1 VITGIIV
8 HRRYAARYREIVRI
22 MLGHGLGG
30 LVAPVG
36 RFRRWTAAD
45 MLGDAHETEE
55 VRAHHL
61 RLALE
66 ELGPAFIKLGQIL
79 STRVDL
85 LPPVYIAELERL
97 QDRIAPDPPE
107 VVEATVRQEL
117 GMAPLEAFAAFDL
130 VPLAVASLGQVHAAT
145 LLSGEDVVVK
155 VQRRGVAAQVSEDVA
170 ILQQLASSFERR
182 SRFLREQG
190 LVDLAQEF
198 AWTIRAELDFLQEA
212 RMCERIGTGMAGH
225 EAVRVPRIYWG
236 RTTSRVLTMERID
249 GIRVDD
255 GIAIRAGGFEP
266 SVIAADLVRILAFQ
280 ILDLGV
286 FHADPHPGN
295 IVVCADGVIGM
306 YDFGLVGVVDDQMR
320 ERLLFLVL
328 AVVERNAQRVVD
340 EITALGA
347 APSTLDRKALEREV
361 SYLMTHYVG
370 VRLDEIP
377 VMTIADDVM
386 RIIRRYQLRLPG
398 ELAMLAKTAVITEA
412 VARRLDPE
420 IDVIAVAQPAIRR
433 AGIRF
438 YSPEYW
444 WDRLKGKPLET
455 ALLASSMPAT
465 IQRFISRLDRNDF
478 KMHIQ
483 VDDIT
488 NMLHEM
494 NSMVNRLVMAVIAAS
509 MSLGVAL
516 LVLALR
522 PRWTSFEGTILI
534 ALFAVAMAIAANVL
548 FRVWRSGRR

>member
-1 VITGIIV
+1 MITGFMV

-22 MLGHGLGG
+22 MLAHGLGG

-36 RFRRWTAAD
+36 PFRRWTAAD
-45 MLGDAHETEE
+45 MLGDAHQTDE

-66 ELGPAFIKLGQIL
+66 ELGPTFIKLGQIL
-79 STRVDL
+79 ATRVDL

-97 QDRIAPDPPE
+97 QDRIAPDPPD
-107 VVEATVRQEL
+107 VVAATVEQEL
-117 GMAPLEAFAAFDL
+117 GMPALVAFAAFDFT
-130 VPLAVASLGQVHAAT
+130 PLATASLGQVHAAT
-145 LLSGEDVVVK
+145 MHTGECVVVK
-155 VQRRGVAAQVSEDVA
+155 VQRKHVAAQVNEDVA
-170 ILQQLASSFERR
+170 ILQQLAASFERR

-190 LVDLAQEF
+190 LVDLANEF
-198 AWTIRAELDFLQEA
+198 TWTIRAELDFLQEA
-212 RMCERIGTGMAGH
+212 RMCERIGHGLAKDAT
-225 EAVRVPRIYWG
+225 VRVPQVFW
-236 RTTSRVLTMERID
+236 TCSTSRVLTLERID

-255 GIAIRAGGFEP
+255 VEAIRAAGLDP
-266 SVIAADLVRILAFQ
+266 SDVAASLVRVLAFQ

-295 IVVCADGVIGM
+295 IVVCADGTIGM

-328 AVVERNAQRVVD
+328 AVMERNPQRVVD
-340 EITALGA
+340 EIAALGA
-347 APSTLDRKALEREV
+347 APPSLDRKALEREI
-361 SYLMTHYVG
+361 SYLMTHYIG

-386 RIIRRYQLRLPG
+386 RVIRRYQLRLPG

-412 VARRLDPE
+412 VSRRLDPE

-465 IQRFISRLDRNDF
+465 IQRFITRLDRNDF
-478 KMHIQ
+478 KMHIE
-483 VDDIT
+483 VDDIA
-488 NMLHEM
+488 NMLYEM
-494 NSMVNRLVMAVIAAS
+494 NSMVNRLVMAIVAAAL
-509 MSLGVAL
+509 SLGVAV

-522 PRWTSFEGTILI
+522 PNWDSFEGVT
-534 ALFAVAMAIAANVL
+534 LFVLFVVAMTIIANVL

>member
-1 VITGIIV
+1 
-8 HRRYAARYREIVRI
+8 
-22 MLGHGLGG
+22 
-30 LVAPVG
+30 
-36 RFRRWTAAD
+36 
-45 MLGDAHETEE
+45 
-55 VRAHHL
+55 
-61 RLALE
+61 
-66 ELGPAFIKLGQIL
+66 
-79 STRVDL
+79 
-85 LPPVYIAELERL
+85 
-97 QDRIAPDPPE
+97 
-107 VVEATVRQEL
+107 
-117 GMAPLEAFAAFDL
+117 
-130 VPLAVASLGQVHAAT
+130 
-145 LLSGEDVVVK
+145 
-155 VQRRGVAAQVSEDVA
+155 
-170 ILQQLASSFERR
+170 
-182 SRFLREQG
+182 
-190 LVDLAQEF
+190 
-198 AWTIRAELDFLQEA
+198 
-212 RMCERIGTGMAGH
+212 
-225 EAVRVPRIYWG
+225 
-236 RTTSRVLTMERID
+236 MERID

-347 APSTLDRKALEREV
+347 ARSTLDRKALEREV

-412 VARRLDPE
+412 VARRLDAE

>member
-1 VITGIIV
+1 MITGFIV
-8 HRRYAARYREIVRI
+8 HRRHAARYREIVRI
-22 MLGHGLGG
+22 MLAHGLGG

-36 RFRRWTAAD
+36 RFRRWTASD
-45 MLGDAHETEE
+45 MLGDTHATDE

-79 STRVDL
+79 ATRVDL

-97 QDRIAPDPPE
+97 QDRIAPDPPD
-107 VVEATVRQEL
+107 VVAATIEREL
-117 GMAPLEAFAAFDL
+117 GMPPDKVFAAFDL

-145 LLSGEDVVVK
+145 LHSGKCVVVK
-155 VQRRGVAAQVSEDVA
+155 VQRHGVAAQVNEDVA
-170 ILQQLASSFERR
+170 ILLQLAASFERR

-190 LVDLAQEF
+190 LVDLANEF

-212 RMCERIGTGMAGH
+212 RMCERIGLALESDQT
-225 EAVRVPRIYWG
+225 VRIPEIDWRHS
-236 RTTSRVLTMERID
+236 TTSVLTMDRVD

-255 GIAIRAGGFEP
+255 VEAIRAEGFDTGI
-266 SVIAADLVRILAFQ
+266 VAANLVRILAFQ
-280 ILDLGV
+280 ILDVGV

-306 YDFGLVGVVDDQMR
+306 YDFGLVGVVDDPMR

-328 AVVERNAQRVVD
+328 AAMERHPQRVVD
-340 EITALGA
+340 EIMALGA
-347 APSTLDRKALEREV
+347 APPSLDRKALEREV
-361 SYLMTHYVG
+361 SYLMTHYIG

-377 VMTIADDVM
+377 MMTIADDIMHV
-386 RIIRRYQLRLPG
+386 IRRYHLRLPG

-438 YSPEYW
+438 YSPEFW

-455 ALLASSMPAT
+455 ALLVSSLPAT
-465 IQRFISRLDRNDF
+465 LQRFITRFDRNDF

-483 VDDIT
+483 IDDIT
-488 NMLHEM
+488 NMLYEM
-494 NSMVNRLVMAVIAAS
+494 NSMVNRLVMAVLAAALS
-509 MSLGVAL
+509 IGVAI
-516 LVLALR
+516 LVLAIR
-522 PRWTSFEGTILI
+522 PSWTSFEGVLLTIV
-534 ALFAVAMAIAANVL
+534 FAVAMAITAGVV

>member
-1 VITGIIV
+1 MITGFIV
-8 HRRYAARYREIVRI
+8 HRRHAARYREIVRI
-22 MLGHGLGG
+22 MLAHGLGG

-36 RFRRWTAAD
+36 PFRRWTAAD
-45 MLGDAHETEE
+45 MLGDTHQTDE

-61 RLALE
+61 RLALQ
-66 ELGPAFIKLGQIL
+66 ELGPAFIKLGQIMA
-79 STRVDL
+79 TRVDL

-107 VVEATVRQEL
+107 VVAATIEQEL
-117 GMAPLEAFAAFDL
+117 GAPALSVFATFEFA
-130 VPLAVASLGQVHAAT
+130 PIAVASLGQVHAAT
-145 LLSGEDVVVK
+145 LTTGERVVVK
-155 VQRRGVAAQVSEDVA
+155 VQRRGVATQVNEDVA
-170 ILQQLASSFERR
+170 ILQQLAASFERR

-190 LVDLAQEF
+190 LVDLANEF

-212 RMCERIGTGMAGH
+212 RMCERIGLGMARD
-225 EAVRVPRIYWG
+225 ETVRVPAIFWSQS
-236 RTTSRVLTMERID
+236 TSRVLTMGRID

-255 GIAIRAGGFEP
+255 VDGIRAAGLDT
-266 SVIAADLVRILAFQ
+266 SDVAAALVRILAFQ

-295 IVVCADGVIGM
+295 VVVCADGTIGL

-328 AVVERNAQRVVD
+328 AVMERNPQRVVD

-347 APSTLDRKALEREV
+347 APPTLDRKALEREI
-361 SYLMTHYVG
+361 SYLMTHYIG

-386 RIIRRYQLRLPG
+386 RVIRRYQLRLPG

-420 IDVIAVAQPAIRR
+420 VDVIAVAQPAIRR
-433 AGIRF
+433 AGVRF
-438 YSPEYW
+438 YSPEFW

-455 ALLASSMPAT
+455 ALLASSLPAT
-465 IQRFISRLDRNDF
+465 IQRFITRLDRNDF

-483 VDDIT
+483 VDDIA
-488 NMLHEM
+488 NMLYEM
-494 NSMVNRLVMAVIAAS
+494 NSMVNRLVMAIVAAAL
-509 MSLGVAL
+509 SLCVAM
-516 LVLALR
+516 LVLAVR
-522 PRWTSFEGTILI
+522 PRWTSFEGVTLI
-534 ALFAVAMAIAANVL
+534 ALFAVAMAIVANVL

>member
-1 VITGIIV
+1 VITGFIV
-8 HRRYAARYREIVRI
+8 HRRHAARYREIVRI
-22 MLGHGLGG
+22 MLAHGLGG

-36 RFRRWTAAD
+36 PFRRWTAAD
-45 MLGDAHETEE
+45 MLGDQHQTDE

-79 STRVDL
+79 ATRVDL

-107 VVEATVRQEL
+107 VVTATVEQEL
-117 GMAPLEAFAAFDL
+117 GSPPLGVFATFDFE
-130 VPLAVASLGQVHAAT
+130 PIAVASLGQVHAAT
-145 LLSGEDVVVK
+145 TVTGERVVVK
-155 VQRRGVAAQVSEDVA
+155 VQRRGVAARVNEDVA
-170 ILQQLASSFERR
+170 ILQQLAASFERR

-190 LVDLAQEF
+190 LVDLVNEF

-212 RMCERIGTGMAGH
+212 RMCERIGLGMARD
-225 EAVRVPRIYWG
+225 ETVRVPDIAWSLS
-236 RTTSRVLTMERID
+236 TSRVLTMGRID
-249 GIRVDD
+249 GVRVDD
-255 GIAIRAGGFEP
+255 VEAIRAAGLDP
-266 SVIAADLVRILAFQ
+266 SLVAAALVRILAFQ

-295 IVVCADGVIGM
+295 VVVCADGTIGL

-328 AVVERNAQRVVD
+328 AVMERNPQRVVD
-340 EITALGA
+340 EMTALGA
-347 APSTLDRKALEREV
+347 APQTLDRKALEREI
-361 SYLMTHYVG
+361 SYLMTHYIG

-386 RIIRRYQLRLPG
+386 RVIRRYQLRLPG

-433 AGIRF
+433 AGVRF

-465 IQRFISRLDRNDF
+465 IQRFITRLDRNDF

-483 VDDIT
+483 VDDIA
-488 NMLHEM
+488 NMLYEM
-494 NSMVNRLVMAVIAAS
+494 NSMVNRLVMAIVAAAL
-509 MSLGVAL
+509 SLGVAV

-522 PRWTSFEGTILI
+522 PSWNSFEGALLI
-534 ALFAVAMAIAANVL
+534 VLFAVAMAIVTNVL

>member
-1 VITGIIV
+1 MITGFIV
-8 HRRYAARYREIVRI
+8 HRRHAARYREIVRI
-22 MLGHGLGG
+22 MLAHGLGG

-36 RFRRWTAAD
+36 PFRRWTAAD
-45 MLGDAHETEE
+45 MLGDQHQTDE

-79 STRVDL
+79 ATRVDL

-107 VVEATVRQEL
+107 VVTATVEQEL
-117 GMAPLEAFAAFDL
+117 GSPPLGVFATFDFE
-130 VPLAVASLGQVHAAT
+130 PIAVASLGQVHAAT
-145 LLSGEDVVVK
+145 TVTGERVVVK
-155 VQRRGVAAQVSEDVA
+155 VQRRGVAARVNEDVA
-170 ILQQLASSFERR
+170 ILQQLAASFERR

-190 LVDLAQEF
+190 LVDLVNEF

-212 RMCERIGTGMAGH
+212 RMCERIGLGMARD
-225 EAVRVPRIYWG
+225 ETVRVPDIAWSLS
-236 RTTSRVLTMERID
+236 TSRVLTMGRID
-249 GIRVDD
+249 GVRVDD
-255 GIAIRAGGFEP
+255 VEAIRAAGLDP
-266 SVIAADLVRILAFQ
+266 SLVAAALVRILAFQ

-295 IVVCADGVIGM
+295 VVVCADGTIGL

-328 AVVERNAQRVVD
+328 AVMERNPQRVVD

-347 APSTLDRKALEREV
+347 APQTLDRKALEREI
-361 SYLMTHYVG
+361 SYLMTHYIG

-386 RIIRRYQLRLPG
+386 RVIRRYQLRLPG

-433 AGIRF
+433 AGVRF

-465 IQRFISRLDRNDF
+465 IQRFITRLDRNDF

-483 VDDIT
+483 VDDIA
-488 NMLHEM
+488 NMLYEM
-494 NSMVNRLVMAVIAAS
+494 NSMVNRLVMAIVAAAL
-509 MSLGVAL
+509 SLGVAV

-522 PRWTSFEGTILI
+522 PSWNSFEGALLI
-534 ALFAVAMAIAANVL
+534 VLFAVAMAIVTNVL

>member
-1 VITGIIV
+1 MITGFIV
-8 HRRYAARYREIVRI
+8 HRRHAARYREIVRI
-22 MLGHGLGG
+22 MLAHGLGG

-36 RFRRWTAAD
+36 TFRRWTAAD
-45 MLGDAHETEE
+45 MLGDQHQTDE

-79 STRVDL
+79 ATRVDL
-85 LPPVYIAELERL
+85 LPPAYIAELERL

-107 VVEATVRQEL
+107 VVEATVALEL
-117 GMAPLEAFAAFDL
+117 GGPVLDRFAAFDFT
-130 VPLAVASLGQVHAAT
+130 PLAVASLGQVHAAT
-145 LLSGEDVVVK
+145 LPGGERVVVK
-155 VQRRGVAAQVSEDVA
+155 VQRKGVAARVNEDVA
-170 ILQQLASSFERR
+170 ILQQLAASFERR

-190 LVDLAQEF
+190 LVDLANEF

-212 RMCERIGTGMAGH
+212 RMCERIGLGMAR
-225 EAVRVPRIYWG
+225 EPMVRIPAICWDCS
-236 RTTSRVLTMERID
+236 TSRVLTMERID

-255 GIAIRAGGFEP
+255 VAAIRAAGFAT
-266 SVIAADLVRILAFQ
+266 SDVAAALVRILAFQ

-295 IVVCADGVIGM
+295 IVVCADGAIGM
-306 YDFGLVGVVDDQMR
+306 YDFGLVGVVDDRMR

-328 AVVERNAQRVVD
+328 AVMERNPQRVVD

-347 APSTLDRKALEREV
+347 APASLDRKALEREI
-361 SYLMTHYVG
+361 SYMMTHYIG
-370 VRLDEIP
+370 VRLEEIP

-386 RIIRRYQLRLPG
+386 RVIRRYQLRLPG

-412 VARRLDPE
+412 VARRLDPG

-433 AGIRF
+433 AGVRF
-438 YSPEYW
+438 YSPEFW

-465 IQRFISRLDRNDF
+465 IQRFITRLDRNDF

-483 VDDIT
+483 VDDIA
-488 NMLHEM
+488 NMLYEM
-494 NSMVNRLVMAVIAAS
+494 NSMVNRLVMAIVAAA
-509 MSLGVAL
+509 MALGVAV

-522 PRWTSFEGTILI
+522 PRWGSFEGVLLI
-534 ALFAVAMAIAANVL
+534 ALFAIAMAIVANVL

>member
-1 VITGIIV
+1 MITGFIV
-8 HRRYAARYREIVRI
+8 HRRHAPRYREIVRI
-22 MLGHGLGG
+22 MLAHGLGG

-45 MLGDAHETEE
+45 MLGDEHATDE

-66 ELGPAFIKLGQIL
+66 ELGPACIKLGQIL

-97 QDRIAPDPPE
+97 QDRIAPDPPD
-107 VVEATVRQEL
+107 VVAATIEQEL
-117 GMAPLEAFAAFDL
+117 GMPAREAFAAFDF

-145 LLSGEDVVVK
+145 LATGESVVVK
-155 VQRRGVAAQVSEDVA
+155 VQRRGVAARVNEDVA
-170 ILQQLASSFERR
+170 ILQQLAASFERR

-190 LVDLAQEF
+190 LVDLANEF
-198 AWTIRAELDFLQEA
+198 AWTIRAELDFLQEG
-212 RMCERIGTGMAGH
+212 RMCERIGLGMAH
-225 EAVRVPRIYWG
+225 EATVRIPEVHWS
-236 RTTSRVLTMERID
+236 RTTSRVLTLERID

-255 GIAIRAGGFEP
+255 VEAIRTAGFAP
-266 SVIAADLVRILAFQ
+266 SAVAADLVRILAFQ

-295 IVVCADGVIGM
+295 VVVCADGVVGM
-306 YDFGLVGVVDDQMR
+306 YDFGLVGVVDDRMR

-328 AVVERNAQRVVD
+328 SVMERNAQRVVD
-340 EITALGA
+340 EIMALGVM
-347 APSTLDRKALEREV
+347 PQSLDRKALEREI
-361 SYLMTHYVG
+361 SYLMTHYIG

-377 VMTIADDVM
+377 VTTIADDVM
-386 RIIRRYQLRLPG
+386 RVIRRYQLRLPG
-398 ELAMLAKTAVITEA
+398 ELAMLAKTAVIAEA
-412 VARRLDPE
+412 VSRRLDPE

-438 YSPEYW
+438 YSPEFW

-465 IQRFISRLDRNDF
+465 IQRFITRLDRNDF

-483 VDDIT
+483 VDDIA
-488 NMLHEM
+488 NMLYEM
-494 NSMVNRLVMAVIAAS
+494 NSMVNRLVMAIVSAAL
-509 MSLGVAL
+509 SLGVAV

-522 PRWTSFEGTILI
+522 PGWGSFEGIVL
-534 ALFAVAMAIAANVL
+534 LLLLAVAVAIIANVL

>member
-1 VITGIIV
+1 
-8 HRRYAARYREIVRI
+8 
-22 MLGHGLGG
+22 MLAHGLGG

-45 MLGDAHETEE
+45 MLGDDHRTDE

-97 QDRIAPDPPE
+97 QDRIAPDPPD
-107 VVEATVRQEL
+107 AVRVTIEQDL
-117 GMAPLEAFAAFDL
+117 GMPLEKAFASFDL
-130 VPLAVASLGQVHAAT
+130 TPLAVASLGQVHRARLIT
-145 LLSGEDVVVK
+145 GEDVVVK
-155 VQRRGVAAQVSEDVA
+155 VQRRAVAGQVNEDVA
-170 ILQQLASSFERR
+170 ILSQLAASFERR

-190 LVDLAQEF
+190 LVDLANEF
-198 AWTIRAELDFLQEA
+198 SWTIRAELDFLQEA
-212 RMCERIGTGMAGH
+212 RMCERIGLGMARDSR
-225 EAVRVPRIYWG
+225 VRVPEIHWS
-236 RTTSRVLTMERID
+236 RTTSRVMTMQRID
-249 GIRVDD
+249 GIRIDD
-255 GIAIRAGGFEP
+255 LTTIQAAGFVPGE
-266 SVIAADLVRILAFQ
+266 IAAELVRILAFQ

-295 IVVCADGVIGM
+295 VVVCPDGAIGL
-306 YDFGLVGVVDDQMR
+306 YDFGLVGVIDDQLR

-328 AVVERNAQRVVD
+328 AVMERNAQRVVD
-340 EITALGA
+340 EIVALGA
-347 APSTLDRKALEREV
+347 APVSLDRKALEREI
-361 SYLMTHYVG
+361 SYLMAHYIG
-370 VRLDEIP
+370 VRLEEIP
-377 VMTIADDVM
+377 VTVIAEDVM
-386 RIIRRYQLRLPG
+386 RLIRRYQLRLPG
-398 ELAMLAKTAVITEA
+398 ELVLLAKTAVVTEA

-433 AGIRF
+433 AGMRF
-438 YSPEYW
+438 YSPEFW

-455 ALLASSMPAT
+455 ALLASSLPGT
-465 IQRFISRLDRNDF
+465 VQRLLTRIDRNDF

-483 VDDIT
+483 VDDAP

-494 NSMVNRLVMAVIAAS
+494 NSMVNRLVMAIVAAS
-509 MSLGVAL
+509 ISVGAAV
-516 LVLALR
+516 LVLALH
-522 PRWTSFEGTILI
+522 PTWSSVTGGLLI
-534 ALFAVAMAIAANVL
+534 GLIVLAISLVANVL

>member
-1 VITGIIV
+1 
-8 HRRYAARYREIVRI
+8 
-22 MLGHGLGG
+22 
-30 LVAPVG
+30 
-36 RFRRWTAAD
+36 

-412 VARRLDPE
+412 VARRLDAE